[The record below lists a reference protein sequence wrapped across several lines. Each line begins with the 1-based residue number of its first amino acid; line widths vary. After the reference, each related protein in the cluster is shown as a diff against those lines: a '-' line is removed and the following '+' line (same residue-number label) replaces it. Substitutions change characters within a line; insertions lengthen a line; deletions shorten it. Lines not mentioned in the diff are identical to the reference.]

1 MHTFWQVFYWS
12 SMLLS
17 YIVVPWMMNF
27 ECCGEFNTIQRIK
40 QSGKDTLWLY
50 FYYACAGFIFL
61 LFLWYRGS
69 FSVTENTEK
78 FTLKGFL
85 MALGGAAG
93 LLQIII
99 FLGYGLISVPR
110 NVFFRSNAQS
120 QFDMTLC

>member
-1 MHTFWQVFYWS
+1 M
-12 SMLLS
+12 
-17 YIVVPWMMNF
+17 
-27 ECCGEFNTIQRIK
+27 
-40 QSGKDTLWLY
+40 KDNKNEPTNIEWL
-50 FYYACAGFIFL
+50 
-61 LFLWYRGS
+61 
-69 FSVTENTEK
+69 TENTEK